1 MRADTHTHARTTAL
15 VTEDTE
21 KTVLLSA
28 FSVSVYTAGVCPD
41 DLSTPESPEET
52 RIKEEFVSVDEDW
65 VMGQLSNLDI
75 HESMGPD
82 GIHPRMLRELVEVI
96 ARLFSITGKLWG
108 MGELPEG
115 WRKANVTSVLKKGK
129 MRTLVTIDQLASPP
143 SLER

>member
-1 MRADTHTHARTTAL
+1 
-15 VTEDTE
+15 
-21 KTVLLSA
+21 
-28 FSVSVYTAGVCPD
+28 
-41 DLSTPESPEET
+41 
-52 RIKEEFVSVDEDW
+52 
-65 VMGQLSNLDI
+65 MGQLSNLDI
-75 HESMGPD
+75 HKSMGPD